1 MPMTKLAF
9 VFPGQGAQTVGMG
22 QQLAREFPLV
32 KEYFQRADEV
42 LGFSLSKLCWE
53 GPAQQLTLT
62 ENAQPAIVTLSSAVA
77 ALVEQETGLVPQAGA
92 GLSLGEYSAL
102 VSAKMLEFE
111 TAVTLVAR
119 RGRYMQEAVP
129 PGAGT
134 MAAIFGLE
142 EAKLREICAGIPGI
156 VEPAN
161 FNCPGQIVVSG
172 ETAAVAS
179 LVAAA
184 SQAGARRAMQLEVSA
199 PFHSS
204 LLKPASQRL
213 AQDLAQ
219 ISFSEPLFLV
229 LSNVD
234 AAPLTVDNVREKL
247 ARQVASPVL
256 WQQCVEALADMGV
269 DMLVEVAPGRV
280 LSALIKKIRKE
291 LVVINVEQP
300 GDLAAL

>member
-1 MPMTKLAF
+1 MTKLAF

-22 QQLAREFPLV
+22 KELAREFPLV
-32 KEYFQRADEV
+32 REYFQRADEA

-53 GPAQQLTLT
+53 GPAQQLTMT
-62 ENAQPAIVTLSSAVA
+62 ENAQPAIVTLSTAVA

-119 RGRYMQEAVP
+119 RGKYMQEAVS

-142 EAKLREICAGIPGI
+142 EAKLREICASIPGV

-161 FNCPGQIVVSG
+161 FNCPGQVVVSG
-172 ETAAVAS
+172 EIAAVTS

-184 SQAGARRAMQLEVSA
+184 TAAGARRAMQLEVSA

-204 LLKPASQRL
+204 LLKPAAERL
-213 AQDLAQ
+213 AHDLAQ
-219 ISFSEPLFLV
+219 INFSEPRFTV

-234 AAPLTVDNVREKL
+234 AAPLSVENVRKKL

-256 WQQCVEALADMGV
+256 WQQCVEALAEMGV
-269 DMLVEVAPGRV
+269 TKLVEPAPGRV
-280 LSALIKKIRKE
+280 LSALVKKIRKE
-291 LVVINVEQP
+291 LIVINVEQP